1 MDENSLEALIGSTQ
15 CLLSCGCGLL
25 NLLIIIAAVSVA
37 KRKNR
42 SAVLWGL
49 LAFFFSFPALLILLL
64 LPSVQAAAAYSPPQ
78 VGPYPPYS
86 PPAPPPPASPPY
98 PVPAPPPGAFDA
110 TMIQPAGSWRLTV
123 VQGPESGQSY
133 GLASHTRLG
142 RAPDN
147 DIRLSDPQ
155 SSRYH
160 ALIQRRQESYLVS
173 DQGSGNGTLVN
184 GRQITGPTK
193 LSPGDIIAIGNTQ
206 IRVEEA
212 K

>member
-1 MDENSLEALIGSTQ
+1 MDESSLEALIGSTQ
-15 CLLSCGCGLL
+15 CLLTCGCGLL
-25 NLLIIIAAVSVA
+25 NLLIIIATVSVA

-49 LAFFFSFPALLILLL
+49 LAFFFSFPALLVLLL
-64 LPSVQAAAAYSPPQ
+64 LPSAQPAWSPAYAPPQ

-86 PPAPPPPASPPY
+86 PSPY
-98 PVPAPPPGAFDA
+98 PTPSSAAAPPPGAFDA

-123 VQGPESGQSY
+123 MQGPEVGQSY
-133 GLASHTRLG
+133 TLGSHTRLG
-142 RAPDN
+142 RASDN

-160 ALIQRRQESYLVS
+160 ALIQHRQESYLLS

-184 GRQITGPTK
+184 GRQITGPTR
-193 LSPGDIIAIGNTQ
+193 LSPGDIITIGNTQ
-206 IRVEEA
+206 IKVEEVR
-212 K
+212 